1 MWVKTSKNHIPTKAL
16 KAGEDVDGEDGDDK
30 MAAGPLH
37 YVVQLPDAERGLV
50 PCSFGIV
57 PCAHRLLKINVIDD
71 I

>member
-1 MWVKTSKNHIPTKAL
+1 MLFKQL
-16 KAGEDVDGEDGDDK
+16 DGEDEDDK
-30 MAAGPLH
+30 MAAGPLQH
-37 YVVQLPDAERGLV
+37 VVQLPDAERGLV